1 MALAVELALVL
12 RAVFYLLKP
21 SAYNL
26 TNKRGA
32 VLITVQLVLLS
43 LFIVAAVFAF
53 RDYSKEPGYA
63 SRNQAA
69 VYDRRIA
76 AGVLI
81 MASM

>member
-1 MALAVELALVL
+1 MEALLIL
-12 RAVFYLLKP
+12 RAMFYLLKP

-26 TNKRGA
+26 TNLRGGI
-32 VLITVQLVLLS
+32 LIAIQLVLLS
-43 LFIVAAVFAF
+43 LFIVSAVFAF

-63 SRNQAA
+63 SRAQAA

-81 MASM
+81 LASM

>member
-1 MALAVELALVL
+1 MALIL
-12 RAVFYLLKP
+12 RACFYLLKP

-26 TNKRGA
+26 TNFRGGL
-32 VLITVQLVLLS
+32 LIAVQLVLLA
-43 LFIVAAVFAF
+43 LFIIAAVFAF

-63 SRNQAA
+63 SREQAA